1 MTPTPNE
8 IAESARL
15 KSEKNPALAGALRDL
30 WNAIRVEIEA
40 SVAANGSPNEAYF
53 RQTRCRAARL
63 EFLTAFL
70 EDATAAECTARARK
84 AGGL

>member
-1 MTPTPNE
+1 MAEALRSVWLSINDEIVGAVDASDTPN
-8 IAESARL
+8 
-15 KSEKNPALAGALRDL
+15 K
-30 WNAIRVEIEA
+30 
-40 SVAANGSPNEAYF
+40 AYF

-70 EDATAAECTARARK
+70 EDATPAECTARARK

>member
-1 MTPTPNE
+1 MTPNE
-8 IAESARL
+8 IAEAARR
-15 KSEKNPALAGALRDL
+15 KSEENPALAEALRDL

-40 SVAANGSPNEAYF
+40 SVATNGSPNRAYL
-53 RQTRCRAARL
+53 RQTRQRAARL

-70 EDATAAECTARARK
+70 EDADPADCTARARK

>member
-1 MTPTPNE
+1 MTPNE
-8 IAESARL
+8 IAEAARI

-30 WNAIRVEIEA
+30 WTAIRVEIEA
-40 SVAANGSPNEAYF
+40 DVEKRDTPNKAYF

-70 EDATAAECTARARK
+70 EDATPAECTAWARK

>member
-1 MTPTPNE
+1 MTPNE
-8 IAESARL
+8 IAEAARR
-15 KSEKNPALAGALRDL
+15 KSEENPALASAMGKLWAALAL
-30 WNAIRVEIEA
+30 EIRGDVEM
-40 SVAANGSPNEAYF
+40 SDTPSKAYF

-70 EDATAAECTARARK
+70 DDATPAECTARARK

>member
-1 MTPTPNE
+1 MTPNE
-8 IAESARL
+8 IAEAARI
-15 KSEKNPALAGALRDL
+15 KSEKNPALAEALRSVWLSIND
-30 WNAIRVEIEA
+30 EIVGAVDA
-40 SVAANGSPNEAYF
+40 SDTPNKAYF

-70 EDATAAECTARARK
+70 EDATPAECTARARK

>member
-1 MTPTPNE
+1 MTPNE
-8 IAESARL
+8 IAEAARI
-15 KSEKNPALAGALRDL
+15 KSEKNPALAGTLRNL
-30 WNAIRVEIEA
+30 WLSINDEIVGAVDA
-40 SVAANGSPNEAYF
+40 SDTPDKAYF

-70 EDATAAECTARARK
+70 EDATPAECMARARK